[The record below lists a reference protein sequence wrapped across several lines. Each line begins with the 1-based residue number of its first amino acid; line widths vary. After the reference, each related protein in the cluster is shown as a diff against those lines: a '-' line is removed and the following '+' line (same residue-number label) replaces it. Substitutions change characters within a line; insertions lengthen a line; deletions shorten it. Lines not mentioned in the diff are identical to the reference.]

1 MTRSSSLTRHRRSDR
16 VVSLRRTESTYQGY
30 RIVTRRNGTN
40 TITRRAT
47 SCALAGLLAAS
58 PLALSGCSLFGG
70 LGVGGSSS
78 ATVSTSANGQ
88 TGGTSSS
95 NANVTR
101 TTSTAYAIKIG
112 AKNPMVNDAVQLTV
126 TGVERRPV
134 STFANAMQD
143 ASGGSSASSDNANT
157 SDDTN
162 RVAIE
167 VDVSYTYNSTALT
180 TNTQQYGGN
189 INGSVTTLSDLLLPG
204 KLMYITGKDQN
215 GSEYVASDVLAV
227 NTGTQT
233 ADNTLG
239 TNAQWDYDVLDSELP
254 QAAQTKTGSMVF
266 IVSSTAK
273 DLTLHIITAN
283 KNASPTNEEAVGAGN
298 NYHYTL
304 DLS

>member
-1 MTRSSSLTRHRRSDR
+1 M
-16 VVSLRRTESTYQGY
+16 
-30 RIVTRRNGTN
+30 
-40 TITRRAT
+40 
-47 SCALAGLLAAS
+47 AGLLAAS

-70 LGVGGSSS
+70 LGGGGSSS
-78 ATVSTSANGQ
+78 ATVSTSASGQ

-134 STFANAMQD
+134 STFANA
-143 ASGGSSASSDNANT
+143 T

>member
-70 LGVGGSSS
+70 LGDGGSSS

-143 ASGGSSASSDNANT
+143 ASGGSSAS

>member
-1 MTRSSSLTRHRRSDR
+1 MKGKDIFAHS
-16 VVSLRRTESTYQGY
+16 
-30 RIVTRRNGTN
+30 
-40 TITRRAT
+40 AA
-47 SCALAGLLAAS
+47 SCVLAGLLVAS

-70 LGVGGSSS
+70 LGGSASNTTTVSGTANKSGGS
-78 ATVSTSANGQ
+78 
-88 TGGTSSS
+88 SSS

-101 TTSTAYAIKIG
+101 TTSSAYAIKIG

-134 STFANAMQD
+134 STFTNAMQGT
-143 ASGGSSASSDNANT
+143 SGDTGTSNT
-157 SDDTN
+157 NTTDDTN

-167 VDVSYTYNSTALT
+167 VDISYTYNGTTLT
-180 TNTQQYGGN
+180 TNTEQYGGN
-189 INGSVTTLSDLLLPG
+189 ISGSVNTLSDLLLPG
-204 KLMYITGKDQN
+204 ELMYITGTDQN
-215 GSEYVASDVLAV
+215 GSEYIASDVLAV
-227 NTGTQT
+227 MTGSSSSS
-233 ADNTLG
+233 NTLG
-239 TNAQWDYDVLDSELP
+239 TNAQWDYDVLDSTLP

-283 KNASPTNEEAVGAGN
+283 KNASPTDADAVGAGN

>member
-1 MTRSSSLTRHRRSDR
+1 MRLGGASGSVAARTVRMQP
-16 VVSLRRTESTYQGY
+16 VRRTWRRWLFECDGQHE
-30 RIVTRRNGTN
+30 RERADRRNVVVERERDAHDQYRVRDQDRRQEPDGER
-40 TITRRAT
+40 RRA
-47 SCALAGLLAAS
+47 
-58 PLALSGCSLFGG
+58 
-70 LGVGGSSS
+70 
-78 ATVSTSANGQ
+78 
-88 TGGTSSS
+88 
-95 NANVTR
+95 
-101 TTSTAYAIKIG
+101 AYRDG
-112 AKNPMVNDAVQLTV
+112 
-126 TGVERRPV
+126 RRAQARIDVREP
-134 STFANAMQD
+134 
-143 ASGGSSASSDNANT
+143 

>member
-1 MTRSSSLTRHRRSDR
+1 M
-16 VVSLRRTESTYQGY
+16 
-30 RIVTRRNGTN
+30 TRRNGTSA
-40 TITRRAT
+40 ISRRVA
-47 SCALAGLLAAS
+47 SCVLAGLLAAS
-58 PLALSGCSLFGG
+58 PLVLSGCSLFGG
-70 LGVGGSSS
+70 LGGGDSSGATTGAS
-78 ATVSTSANGQ
+78 ASGQ

-126 TGVERRPV
+126 TGIERRPV

-143 ASGGSSASSDNANT
+143 ASGGSSASSDDANM

-227 NTGTQT
+227 NTGSQT

-283 KNASPTNEEAVGAGN
+283 KNASPTDEEAVGAGN

-304 DLS
+304 DLP

>member
-1 MTRSSSLTRHRRSDR
+1 MTRSSSLTRHQRSDR

-143 ASGGSSASSDNANT
+143 ASGGSSASSD
-157 SDDTN
+157 DTN

-273 DLTLHIITAN
+273 DLTLHMITAN

>member
-70 LGVGGSSS
+70 LGGGGSSS
-78 ATVSTSANGQ
+78 ATVSTSASGQ

-143 ASGGSSASSDNANT
+143 ASGGSSAS

>member
-1 MTRSSSLTRHRRSDR
+1 M
-16 VVSLRRTESTYQGY
+16 
-30 RIVTRRNGTN
+30 TRRNGTN

-47 SCALAGLLAAS
+47 SCVLAGLLAAS

-70 LGVGGSSS
+70 LGGGGSSS
-78 ATVSTSANGQ
+78 ATVSTSASGQ

-143 ASGGSSASSDNANT
+143 ASGGSSAS

-283 KNASPTNEEAVGAGN
+283 KNESPTNEEAVGAGN